1 MKSVT
6 KFLLLIFCSLST
18 TFLFAQTK
26 SEKLKKDQVK
36 IEKRIKNTKSLLDK
50 TKSKAQSSL
59 QELELVDAQIS
70 TREMLVRNFDEQVRN
85 AEMEMIGKANDI
97 KHIKS
102 RQLSLKK
109 QFRQM
114 ILHAY
119 KNRNKMGKLMYVFS
133 SKTYSEALQ
142 RNNYIEKMKE
152 IEKTQFQL
160 LTKNQQIIQG
170 EFTLISSEKTI
181 KEQALNEKLVEKALI
196 EEDKVLKETLYQKLK
211 RDEETLLSN
220 LAKDEKEKQLL
231 KSKINAAIQD
241 ELKKSQQPTK
251 KKKQTSTKETKSSKK
266 ETNKTTTTKKE
277 VNSTVKKEAAVSF
290 TETPESSSLGANFSG
305 NKGRLPFPVGSGTIT
320 EKFGTNPHP
329 TIKNVFTNNNGVDI
343 STAKNAVV
351 RSAFEGEVTSVLTI
365 PGAGKVVII
374 KHGNYRTVYSN
385 LKDTYVNVGSKVSTK
400 QSIGSLLTHESGSIS
415 IVHFEIH
422 LVSGGSIQCLNPSLW
437 LSR

>member
-1 MKSVT
+1 MTSVS
-6 KFLLLIFCSLST
+6 KFLSLFIGCFFCLSI
-18 TFLFAQTK
+18 LFGQTK

-50 TKSKAQSSL
+50 TKTKAQSSL
-59 QELELVDAQIS
+59 QELELVDAQIAS
-70 TREMLVRNFDEQVRN
+70 REMLVRNFDEQVRS

-102 RQLSLKK
+102 RQQILKK
-109 QFRQM
+109 QFRIM
-114 ILHAY
+114 LLHAY
-119 KNRNKMGKLMYVFS
+119 KNRNKLGKLMYVFS
-133 SKTYSEALQ
+133 AKTYAEALQ

-170 EFTLISSEKTI
+170 EFSLISAEKTI
-181 KEQALNEKLVEKALI
+181 KEQALTEKISEKALI
-196 EEDKVLKETLYQKLK
+196 EKDKELKEVLYQKL
-211 RDEETLLSN
+211 RREEETLRNN
-220 LAKDEKEKQLL
+220 LAQDEKEKQLL
-231 KSKINAAIQD
+231 KTKINAAIQD
-241 ELKKSQQPTK
+241 ELKKAQQP
-251 KKKQTSTKETKSSKK
+251 KKKQSTKKSKNTTSSKSSS
-266 ETNKTTTTKKE
+266 KTTKE
-277 VNSTVKKEAAVSF
+277 AGKTTVKKEPVVTY
-290 TETPESSSLGANFSG
+290 TETPESSALGSNFSG

-343 STAKNAVV
+343 STAKNASV
-351 RSAFEGEVTSVLTI
+351 RSVFEGEVTSVLTI

-385 LKDTYVNVGSKVSTK
+385 LKDTYVNVGTKVNTK
-400 QSIGSLLTHESGSIS
+400 QSIGSLLTHESGTMS

-422 LVSGGSIQCLNPSLW
+422 SVSGGSIQCLNPSLW

>member
-1 MKSVT
+1 MTSVT
-6 KFLLLIFCSLST
+6 KFLLLFFCC
-18 TFLFAQTK
+18 FLTSNFIAQTK

-36 IEKRIKNTKSLLDK
+36 IEKRIKNTKNLLDK
-50 TKSKAQSSL
+50 TKTKAQSSL
-59 QELELVDAQIS
+59 QELELVDAQIA

-85 AEMEMIGKANDI
+85 AEMDMIGKANDI

-102 RQLSLKK
+102 RQQVLKK

-119 KNRNKMGKLMYVFS
+119 KNRNKLGKLMYVFS
-133 SKTYSEALQ
+133 AKNYVEALQ

-170 EFTLISSEKTI
+170 EYALISSEKTI
-181 KEQALNEKLVEKALI
+181 KEQALNEKISEKALI
-196 EEDKVLKETLYQKLK
+196 EQDKSLKETLYQKLK
-211 RDEETLLSN
+211 KEEETLRSN
-220 LAKDEKEKQLL
+220 LAKDEKEKQVL
-231 KSKINAAIQD
+231 KTKINAAIQD
-241 ELKKSQQPTK
+241 ELKKSQQPK
-251 KKKQTSTKETKSSKK
+251 KKKSTTKKQTKK
-266 ETNKTTTTKKE
+266 ELTPTKKE
-277 VNSTVKKEAAVSF
+277 VNTSIKKEPVE
-290 TETPESSSLGANFSG
+290 TYYETPETSTLGANFSG

-343 STAKNAVV
+343 TTAKNASV
-351 RSAFEGEVTSVLTI
+351 RAVFEGEVTSVLTI

-385 LKDTYVNVGSKVSTK
+385 LKDTYVNVGSKLSTK
-400 QSIGSLLTHESGSIS
+400 QSIGSLLTHESGSMS

-422 LVSGGSIQCLNPSLW
+422 MVSGGSIQCLNPSLW

>member
-1 MKSVT
+1 MRSVT
-6 KFLLLIFCSLST
+6 KFLLLFYCCFFTSI
-18 TFLFAQTK
+18 LFAQSK

-36 IEKRIKNTKSLLDK
+36 IEKRIKNTKNLLDK
-50 TKSKAQSSL
+50 TKTKAQSSL

-85 AEMEMIGKANDI
+85 AEMDMIGKANDI

-102 RQLSLKK
+102 RQQILKK

-119 KNRNKMGKLMYVFS
+119 KNRNKLGKLMYVFS
-133 SKTYSEALQ
+133 AKNYTEALQ

-160 LTKNQQIIQG
+160 LTKNQQIIQ
-170 EFTLISSEKTI
+170 EKISEKVLI
-181 KEQALNEKLVEKALI
+181 EQDKAL
-196 EEDKVLKETLYQKLK
+196 KEILYQKLK
-211 RDEETLLSN
+211 NEEATLRGN
-220 LAKDEKEKQLL
+220 LEKDEKEKQVL
-231 KSKINAAIQD
+231 KTKINAAIQD
-241 ELKKSQQPTK
+241 ELKKSQQPK
-251 KKKQTSTKETKSSKK
+251 KKKPTTQKQSKK
-266 ETNKTTTTKKE
+266 ESTTAKK
-277 VNSTVKKEAAVSF
+277 NSNTAVSKEPVV
-290 TETPESSSLGANFSG
+290 TYSETPETTSLGANFSG

-343 STAKNAVV
+343 STAKNASV
-351 RSAFEGEVTSVLTI
+351 RAVFEGEVTSVLTI

-385 LKDTYVNVGSKVSTK
+385 LKDTYVSVGSKVNTK
-400 QSIGSLLTHESGSIS
+400 QSIGALLTHESGSMS

-422 LVSGGSIQCLNPSLW
+422 MVSGGSIQCLNPSLW

>member
-1 MKSVT
+1 MTSVS
-6 KFLLLIFCSLST
+6 KFLSLFIGCFFCLSI
-18 TFLFAQTK
+18 LYGQTK

-50 TKSKAQSSL
+50 TKTKAQSSL
-59 QELELVDAQIS
+59 QELELVDAQIAS
-70 TREMLVRNFDEQVRN
+70 REMLVRNFDEQVRS

-102 RQLSLKK
+102 RQQILKK
-109 QFRQM
+109 QFRIM
-114 ILHAY
+114 LLHAY
-119 KNRNKMGKLMYVFS
+119 KNRNKLGKLMYVFS
-133 SKTYSEALQ
+133 AKTYAEALQ

-170 EFTLISSEKTI
+170 EFSLISAEKTI
-181 KEQALNEKLVEKALI
+181 KEQALTEKISEKALI
-196 EEDKVLKETLYQKLK
+196 EKDKELKEVLYQKLK
-211 RDEETLLSN
+211 REEETLRNN
-220 LAKDEKEKQLL
+220 LAQDEKEKQLL
-231 KSKINAAIQD
+231 KTKINAAIQD
-241 ELKKSQQPTK
+241 ELKKAQQP
-251 KKKQTSTKETKSSKK
+251 KKKQSSKK
-266 ETNKTTTTKKE
+266 SKNTTSSKSNSKTTKEAGKTTIKKE
-277 VNSTVKKEAAVSF
+277 PAVTY
-290 TETPESSSLGANFSG
+290 TETPESSALGSNFSG

-343 STAKNAVV
+343 STAKNASV
-351 RSAFEGEVTSVLTI
+351 RSVFEGEVTSVLTI

-385 LKDTYVNVGSKVSTK
+385 LKDTYVNVGTKVNTK
-400 QSIGSLLTHESGSIS
+400 QSIGSLLTHESGTMS

-422 LVSGGSIQCLNPSLW
+422 SVSGGSIQCLNPSLW

>member
-1 MKSVT
+1 MTSVS
-6 KFLLLIFCSLST
+6 KFLSLFIGCFFCLSI
-18 TFLFAQTK
+18 LYGQTK

-50 TKSKAQSSL
+50 TKTKAQSSL
-59 QELELVDAQIS
+59 QELELVDAQIAS
-70 TREMLVRNFDEQVRN
+70 REMLVRNFDEQVRS

-102 RQLSLKK
+102 RQQILKK
-109 QFRQM
+109 QFRIM
-114 ILHAY
+114 LLHAY
-119 KNRNKMGKLMYVFS
+119 KNRNKLGKLMYVFS
-133 SKTYSEALQ
+133 AKTYAEALQ

-170 EFTLISSEKTI
+170 EFSLISAEKTI
-181 KEQALNEKLVEKALI
+181 KEQALTEKISEKALI
-196 EEDKVLKETLYQKLK
+196 EKDKELKEVLYQKLK
-211 RDEETLLSN
+211 REEETLRNN
-220 LAKDEKEKQLL
+220 LAQDEKEKQLL
-231 KSKINAAIQD
+231 KTKINAAIQD
-241 ELKKSQQPTK
+241 ELKKAQQP
-251 KKKQTSTKETKSSKK
+251 KKKQSTKKSKNTTSSKS
-266 ETNKTTTTKKE
+266 NSKTTKE
-277 VNSTVKKEAAVSF
+277 AGKTTVKKEPAVTY
-290 TETPESSSLGANFSG
+290 TETPESSALGSNFSG

-343 STAKNAVV
+343 STAKNASV
-351 RSAFEGEVTSVLTI
+351 RSVFEGEVTSVLTI

-385 LKDTYVNVGSKVSTK
+385 LKDTYVNVGTKVNTK
-400 QSIGSLLTHESGSIS
+400 QSIGSLLTHESGTMS

-422 LVSGGSIQCLNPSLW
+422 SVSGGSIQCLNPSLW

>member
-1 MKSVT
+1 MTSVS
-6 KFLLLIFCSLST
+6 KFLSLFIGCFFCLSI
-18 TFLFAQTK
+18 LYGQTK

-50 TKSKAQSSL
+50 TKTKAQSSL
-59 QELELVDAQIS
+59 QELELVDAQIAS
-70 TREMLVRNFDEQVRN
+70 REMLVRNFDEQVRS
-85 AEMEMIGKANDI
+85 AEMEMVGKANDI

-102 RQLSLKK
+102 RQQILKK
-109 QFRQM
+109 QFRIM
-114 ILHAY
+114 LLHAY
-119 KNRNKMGKLMYVFS
+119 KNRNKLGKLMYVFS
-133 SKTYSEALQ
+133 AKTYAEALQ

-170 EFTLISSEKTI
+170 EFSLISAEKTI
-181 KEQALNEKLVEKALI
+181 KEQALTEKISEKALI
-196 EEDKVLKETLYQKLK
+196 EKDKELKEVLYQKLK
-211 RDEETLLSN
+211 REEETLRNN
-220 LAKDEKEKQLL
+220 LAQDEKEKQLL
-231 KSKINAAIQD
+231 KTKINAAIQD
-241 ELKKSQQPTK
+241 ELKKAQQP
-251 KKKQTSTKETKSSKK
+251 KKKQSTKKSKNTTSSKS
-266 ETNKTTTTKKE
+266 NSKTTKE
-277 VNSTVKKEAAVSF
+277 AGKTTVKKEPAVTY
-290 TETPESSSLGANFSG
+290 TETPESSALGSNFSG

-343 STAKNAVV
+343 STAKNASV
-351 RSAFEGEVTSVLTI
+351 RSVFEGEVTSVLTI

-385 LKDTYVNVGSKVSTK
+385 LKDTYVNVGTKVNTK
-400 QSIGSLLTHESGSIS
+400 QSIGSLLTHESGTMS

-422 LVSGGSIQCLNPSLW
+422 SVSGGSIQCLNPSLW

>member
-1 MKSVT
+1 MTSVS
-6 KFLLLIFCSLST
+6 KFLSLFIGCFFCLSI
-18 TFLFAQTK
+18 LYGQTK

-50 TKSKAQSSL
+50 TKTKAQSSL
-59 QELELVDAQIS
+59 QELELVDAQIAS
-70 TREMLVRNFDEQVRN
+70 REMLVRNFDEQVRS

-102 RQLSLKK
+102 RQQILKK
-109 QFRQM
+109 QFRIM
-114 ILHAY
+114 LLHAY
-119 KNRNKMGKLMYVFS
+119 KNRNKLGKLMYVFS
-133 SKTYSEALQ
+133 AKTYAEALQ

-170 EFTLISSEKTI
+170 EFSLISAEKTI
-181 KEQALNEKLVEKALI
+181 KEQALTEKISEKALI
-196 EEDKVLKETLYQKLK
+196 EKDKELKEVLYQKLK
-211 RDEETLLSN
+211 REEETLRNN
-220 LAKDEKEKQLL
+220 LAQDEKEKQLL
-231 KSKINAAIQD
+231 KTKINAAIQD
-241 ELKKSQQPTK
+241 ELKKAQQP
-251 KKKQTSTKETKSSKK
+251 KKKQSTKKSKNTTSSKS
-266 ETNKTTTTKKE
+266 NSKTTKEAGKTTIKKE
-277 VNSTVKKEAAVSF
+277 PAVTY
-290 TETPESSSLGANFSG
+290 TETPESSALGSNFSG

-343 STAKNAVV
+343 STAKNASV
-351 RSAFEGEVTSVLTI
+351 RSVFEGEVTSVLTI

-385 LKDTYVNVGSKVSTK
+385 LKDTYVNVGTKVNTK
-400 QSIGSLLTHESGSIS
+400 QSIGSLLTHESGTMS

-422 LVSGGSIQCLNPSLW
+422 SVSGGSIQCLNPSLW

>member
-1 MKSVT
+1 MRSVT
-6 KFLLLIFCSLST
+6 KFLILFYCCFFTSILL
-18 TFLFAQTK
+18 AQSK

-36 IEKRIKNTKSLLDK
+36 IEKRIKNTRNLLDK
-50 TKSKAQSSL
+50 TKTKAQSSL

-85 AEMEMIGKANDI
+85 AEMDMIGKANDI

-102 RQLSLKK
+102 RQQILKK

-119 KNRNKMGKLMYVFS
+119 KNRNKLGKLMYVFS
-133 SKTYSEALQ
+133 AKNYTEALQ

-170 EFTLISSEKTI
+170 EFALISSEKTI
-181 KEQALNEKLVEKALI
+181 KEQALSEKISEKALI
-196 EEDKVLKETLYQKLK
+196 EQDKALKEILYQKLK
-211 RDEETLLSN
+211 NEEATLRGN
-220 LAKDEKEKQLL
+220 LEKDEKEKQVL
-231 KSKINAAIQD
+231 KTKINAAIQD
-241 ELKKSQQPTK
+241 ELKKSQQSK
-251 KKKQTSTKETKSSKK
+251 KKKSTTQKQSKK
-266 ETNKTTTTKKE
+266 ESTTAKK
-277 VNSTVKKEAAVSF
+277 NSNTAVSKEPVV
-290 TETPESSSLGANFSG
+290 TYSETPETTSLGANFSG

-343 STAKNAVV
+343 STAKNASV
-351 RSAFEGEVTSVLTI
+351 RAVFEGEVTSVLTI

-385 LKDTYVNVGSKVSTK
+385 LKDTYVSVGSKVNTK
-400 QSIGSLLTHESGSIS
+400 QSIGALLTDESGSMS

-422 LVSGGSIQCLNPSLW
+422 MVSGGSIQCLNPSLW

>member
-1 MKSVT
+1 MTSVS
-6 KFLLLIFCSLST
+6 KFLSLFIGCFFCLSI
-18 TFLFAQTK
+18 LYGQTK

-50 TKSKAQSSL
+50 TKTKAQSSL
-59 QELELVDAQIS
+59 QELELVDAQIAS
-70 TREMLVRNFDEQVRN
+70 REMLVRNFDEQVRS

-102 RQLSLKK
+102 RQQILKK
-109 QFRQM
+109 QFRIM
-114 ILHAY
+114 LLHAY
-119 KNRNKMGKLMYVFS
+119 KNRNKLGKLMYVFS
-133 SKTYSEALQ
+133 AKTYAEALQ

-170 EFTLISSEKTI
+170 EFSLISAEKTI
-181 KEQALNEKLVEKALI
+181 KEQALTEKISEKALI
-196 EEDKVLKETLYQKLK
+196 EKDKELKEMLYQKLK
-211 RDEETLLSN
+211 REEETLRNN
-220 LAKDEKEKQLL
+220 LAQDEKEKQLL
-231 KSKINAAIQD
+231 KTKINAAIQD
-241 ELKKSQQPTK
+241 ELKKAQQP
-251 KKKQTSTKETKSSKK
+251 KKKQSTKKSKNTTSSKSSS
-266 ETNKTTTTKKE
+266 KTTKE
-277 VNSTVKKEAAVSF
+277 AGKTNVKKEPAVTY
-290 TETPESSSLGANFSG
+290 TETPESSALGSNFSG

-343 STAKNAVV
+343 STAKNANV
-351 RSAFEGEVTSVLTI
+351 RSVFEGEVTSVLTI

-385 LKDTYVNVGSKVSTK
+385 LKDTYVNVGTKVNTK
-400 QSIGSLLTHESGSIS
+400 QSIGSLLTHESGTMS

-422 LVSGGSIQCLNPSLW
+422 SVSGGSIQCLNPSLW

>member
-1 MKSVT
+1 MTSVT
-6 KFLLLIFCSLST
+6 KFLLLFFCCFLTSIFI
-18 TFLFAQTK
+18 AQTK

-36 IEKRIKNTKSLLDK
+36 IEKRIKNTKNLLDK
-50 TKSKAQSSL
+50 TKTKAQSSL
-59 QELELVDAQIS
+59 QELELVDAQIA

-85 AEMEMIGKANDI
+85 AEMDMIGKANDI

-102 RQLSLKK
+102 RQQVLKK

-119 KNRNKMGKLMYVFS
+119 KNRNKLGKLMYVFS
-133 SKTYSEALQ
+133 AKNYVEALQ

-170 EFTLISSEKTI
+170 EYALISSEKTI
-181 KEQALNEKLVEKALI
+181 KEQALNEKISEKALI
-196 EEDKVLKETLYQKLK
+196 EQDKSLKETLYQKLK
-211 RDEETLLSN
+211 KEEETLRSN
-220 LAKDEKEKQLL
+220 LAKDEKEKQVL
-231 KSKINAAIQD
+231 KTKINAAIQD
-241 ELKKSQQPTK
+241 ELKKSQQPK
-251 KKKQTSTKETKSSKK
+251 KKKSTTKKQTKK
-266 ETNKTTTTKKE
+266 ESTPTKKE
-277 VNSTVKKEAAVSF
+277 VNTSIKKEPVE
-290 TETPESSSLGANFSG
+290 TYYETPETSTLGANFSG

-343 STAKNAVV
+343 TTAKNASV
-351 RSAFEGEVTSVLTI
+351 RAVFEGEVTSVLTI

-400 QSIGSLLTHESGSIS
+400 QSIGSLLTHESGSMS

-422 LVSGGSIQCLNPSLW
+422 MVSGGSIQCLNPSLW

>member
-1 MKSVT
+1 MTSVS
-6 KFLLLIFCSLST
+6 KFLSLFIGCFFCLSI
-18 TFLFAQTK
+18 LYGQTK

-50 TKSKAQSSL
+50 TKTKAQSSL
-59 QELELVDAQIS
+59 QELELVDAQIAS
-70 TREMLVRNFDEQVRN
+70 REMLVRNFDEQVRS

-102 RQLSLKK
+102 RQQILKK
-109 QFRQM
+109 QFRIM
-114 ILHAY
+114 LLHAY
-119 KNRNKMGKLMYVFS
+119 KNRNKLGKLMYVFS
-133 SKTYSEALQ
+133 AKTYAEALQ

-170 EFTLISSEKTI
+170 EFSLISAEKTI
-181 KEQALNEKLVEKALI
+181 KEQALTEKISEKALI
-196 EEDKVLKETLYQKLK
+196 EKDKELKEVLYQKL
-211 RDEETLLSN
+211 RREEETLRNN
-220 LAKDEKEKQLL
+220 LAQDEKEKQLL
-231 KSKINAAIQD
+231 KTKINAAIQD
-241 ELKKSQQPTK
+241 ELKKAQQP
-251 KKKQTSTKETKSSKK
+251 KKKQSTKKSKNTTSSKSSS
-266 ETNKTTTTKKE
+266 KTTKE
-277 VNSTVKKEAAVSF
+277 AGKTTVKKEPAVTY
-290 TETPESSSLGANFSG
+290 TETPESSALGSNFSG

-343 STAKNAVV
+343 STAKNASV
-351 RSAFEGEVTSVLTI
+351 RSVFEGEVTSVLTI

-385 LKDTYVNVGSKVSTK
+385 LKDTYVNVGTKVNTK
-400 QSIGSLLTHESGSIS
+400 QSIGSLLTHESGTMS

-422 LVSGGSIQCLNPSLW
+422 SVSGGSIQCLNPSLW

>member
-1 MKSVT
+1 MVV
-6 KFLLLIFCSLST
+6 FFCLSI
-18 TFLFAQTK
+18 LYGQTK

-50 TKSKAQSSL
+50 TKTKAQSSL
-59 QELELVDAQIS
+59 QELELVDAQIAS
-70 TREMLVRNFDEQVRN
+70 REMLVRNFDEQVRS

-102 RQLSLKK
+102 RQQILKK
-109 QFRQM
+109 QFRIM
-114 ILHAY
+114 LLHAY
-119 KNRNKMGKLMYVFS
+119 KNRNKLGKLMYVFS
-133 SKTYSEALQ
+133 AKTYAEALQ

-170 EFTLISSEKTI
+170 EFSLISAEKTI
-181 KEQALNEKLVEKALI
+181 KEQALTEKISEKALI
-196 EEDKVLKETLYQKLK
+196 EKDKELKEVLYQKLK
-211 RDEETLLSN
+211 REEETLRNN
-220 LAKDEKEKQLL
+220 LAQDEKEKQLL
-231 KSKINAAIQD
+231 KTKINAAIQD
-241 ELKKSQQPTK
+241 ELKKAQQP
-251 KKKQTSTKETKSSKK
+251 KKKQSTKKSKNTTSSKS
-266 ETNKTTTTKKE
+266 NSKTTKE
-277 VNSTVKKEAAVSF
+277 AGKTTVKKEPAVTY
-290 TETPESSSLGANFSG
+290 TETPESSALGSNFSG

-343 STAKNAVV
+343 STAKNASV
-351 RSAFEGEVTSVLTI
+351 RSVFEGEVTSVLTI

-385 LKDTYVNVGSKVSTK
+385 LKDTYVNVGTKVNTK
-400 QSIGSLLTHESGSIS
+400 QSIGSLLTHESGTMS

-422 LVSGGSIQCLNPSLW
+422 SVSGGSIQCLNPSLW